1 MLTSNIDALFLV
13 EESMKIVITGG
24 AGFLGRRLARTL
36 LQRGTLVG
44 PSGAEE
50 PIDTIVVLD
59 TVTPEPAVTT
69 DPRLHVAT
77 GDITDRATLAQVID
91 DRTSS
96 VFHFAAVVSAAAEA
110 DFDLGMRIN
119 LHGTMAVLEACRAL
133 PHSPRLVFTSSI
145 ASFGGP
151 LPAVVDD
158 TIPQTPQTSY
168 GAQKAIGELL
178 VHDYSRKNFV
188 DGRAVRLPTIV
199 VRPGKPN
206 RAASSFASSIIR
218 EPLTG
223 LEAVCPVSPET
234 RLAILSPRQAV
245 AAFIRAHDL
254 PAAAFE
260 HTRSLIVPGL
270 SVQVSDMVAALQR
283 AAGAQAVQHIRWQ
296 PDAEIQRIISS
307 WPGAFTSPRAL
318 RLGFQADANMDA
330 IVQAFIEDD
339 LPAQRATT

>member
-1 MLTSNIDALFLV
+1 
-13 EESMKIVITGG
+13 MKIVITGG

-119 LHGTMAVLEACRAL
+119 LHGTLAVLEACRAL

-188 DGRAVRLPTIV
+188 DGRTVRLPTIV

-283 AAGAQAVQHIRWQ
+283 AAGTQAVQHIRWQ

>member
-1 MLTSNIDALFLV
+1 
-13 EESMKIVITGG
+13 MKIVITGG

-119 LHGTMAVLEACRAL
+119 LHGTLAVLEACRAL

>member
-1 MLTSNIDALFLV
+1 
-13 EESMKIVITGG
+13 MKIVITGG

-44 PSGAEE
+44 PSGTEE
-50 PIDTIVVLD
+50 PIDTVVVLD
-59 TVTPEPAVTT
+59 TVTPEPAITT

-77 GDITDRATLAQVID
+77 GDITDHATLAQVID
-91 DRTSS
+91 DLTTS

-119 LHGTMAVLEACRAL
+119 LHGTLAVLEACRAL
-133 PHSPRLVFTSSI
+133 LHPPRLVFTSSI

-245 AAFIRAHDL
+245 AAFVRAHDL

-296 PDAEIQRIISS
+296 PDTEIQRIISS

-339 LPAQRATT
+339 LAAQRANT

>member
-1 MLTSNIDALFLV
+1 
-13 EESMKIVITGG
+13 MKIVITGG

-59 TVTPEPAVTT
+59 TVTPEPAITT
-69 DPRLHVAT
+69 DSRLHVAT
-77 GDITDRATLAQVID
+77 GDITDRAALAQVID
-91 DRTSS
+91 DRTTS

-119 LHGTMAVLEACRAL
+119 LHGTLAVLEACRAL
-133 PHSPRLVFTSSI
+133 PHPPRLVFTSSI

-151 LPAVVDD
+151 LPAVVDE

-188 DGRAVRLPTIV
+188 DGRALRLPTIV

-234 RLAILSPRQAV
+234 RVAILSPRQAV
-245 AAFIRAHDL
+245 AAFVRAHDL

-339 LPAQRATT
+339 LPAQRANI

>member
-1 MLTSNIDALFLV
+1 
-13 EESMKIVITGG
+13 MKIVITGG

-59 TVTPEPAVTT
+59 TVTPEPAITT
-69 DPRLHVAT
+69 DSRLHVAT
-77 GDITDRATLAQVID
+77 GDITDRAALAQVID
-91 DRTSS
+91 DRTTS
-96 VFHFAAVVSAAAEA
+96 VFHFAAVVSTAAEA

-119 LHGTMAVLEACRAL
+119 LHGTLAVLEACRAL
-133 PHSPRLVFTSSI
+133 PHPPRLVFTSSI

-151 LPAVVDD
+151 LPAVVDE

-188 DGRAVRLPTIV
+188 DGRALRLPTIV

-234 RLAILSPRQAV
+234 RVAILSPRQAV
-245 AAFIRAHDL
+245 AAFVRAHDL

-339 LPAQRATT
+339 LPAQRANI

>member
-1 MLTSNIDALFLV
+1 
-13 EESMKIVITGG
+13 MKIVITGG

-36 LQRGTLVG
+36 LQRGALVG
-44 PSGAEE
+44 PSGTEE

-59 TVTPEPAVTT
+59 TITPEPAIIS

-77 GDITDRATLAQVID
+77 GDITDRVALARVID
-91 DRTSS
+91 DRTTS

-119 LHGTMAVLEACRAL
+119 LHGTLAVLEACRAL
-133 PHSPRLVFTSSI
+133 PHPPRLVFTSSI

-178 VHDYSRKNFV
+178 VHDYARKNFV

-223 LEAVCPVSPET
+223 LEAICPVSPET

-245 AAFIRAHDL
+245 VAFIRAHDL
-254 PAAAFE
+254 PATAFE

-296 PDAEIQRIISS
+296 PDTEIQRIISS

-318 RLGFQADANMDA
+318 RLGFRADASMDA

-339 LPAQRATT
+339 LPAQRANT

>member
-1 MLTSNIDALFLV
+1 
-13 EESMKIVITGG
+13 MKIVITGG

-50 PIDTIVVLD
+50 PIDRLVVLD
-59 TVTPEPAVTT
+59 TVTPEPAMTT

-91 DRTSS
+91 DRTTSI
-96 VFHFAAVVSAAAEA
+96 FHFAAVVSAAAEA

-119 LHGTMAVLEACRAL
+119 LHGTLAVLEACRTL
-133 PHSPRLVFTSSI
+133 PRPPRLVFTSSI

-245 AAFIRAHDL
+245 VAFIRAHNL

-270 SVQVSDMVAALQR
+270 SVQVSDMVTALQR
-283 AAGAQAVQHIRWQ
+283 TAGVQAVQHIRWQ

-318 RLGFQADANMDA
+318 RLGFQADASMDA

-339 LPAQRATT
+339 LPAQRANT

>member
-1 MLTSNIDALFLV
+1 
-13 EESMKIVITGG
+13 MKIVITGG

-59 TVTPEPAVTT
+59 TVMPEPAITT

-77 GDITDRATLAQVID
+77 GDITNRVALAQVID
-91 DRTSS
+91 DRTTS

-119 LHGTMAVLEACRAL
+119 LHGTLAVLEACRAL
-133 PHSPRLVFTSSI
+133 PRPPRLVFTSSI

-178 VHDYSRKNFV
+178 VHDYSRKHFV

-245 AAFIRAHDL
+245 AAFVRAHDL

-330 IVQAFIEDD
+330 IVQTFIEDD
-339 LPAQRATT
+339 LPAQRANT

>member
-1 MLTSNIDALFLV
+1 
-13 EESMKIVITGG
+13 MKIVITGG

-50 PIDTIVVLD
+50 PIDTVVVLD
-59 TVTPEPAVTT
+59 TVTPEPALTT
-69 DPRLHVAT
+69 DTRLHVAT
-77 GDITDRATLAQVID
+77 GDITDRATLDQVID
-91 DRTSS
+91 DRTTS

-119 LHGTMAVLEACRAL
+119 LHGTLAVLEACRAL
-133 PHSPRLVFTSSI
+133 PRPPRLVFTSSI

-168 GAQKAIGELL
+168 GAQKAVGELL
-178 VHDYSRKNFV
+178 VSDYSRKSFV

-218 EPLTG
+218 EPLTN

-245 AAFIRAHDL
+245 EAFVRAHNL

-283 AAGAQAVQHIRWQ
+283 VAGAQAAQHIRWQ

-318 RLGFQADANMDA
+318 RLGFQADASMDA

-339 LPAQRATT
+339 LPSQRANT

>member
-1 MLTSNIDALFLV
+1 
-13 EESMKIVITGG
+13 MKIVITGG

-36 LQRGTLVG
+36 LQRGTLIG

-59 TVTPEPAVTT
+59 TVTPEPAITA
-69 DPRLHVAT
+69 DPRLHVAIE
-77 GDITDRATLAQVID
+77 DITDRAALAQVID
-91 DRTSS
+91 DRTTSI
-96 VFHFAAVVSAAAEA
+96 FHFAAVVSAAAEA

-119 LHGTMAVLEACRAL
+119 LHGTLAVLEACRAL
-133 PHSPRLVFTSSI
+133 PRPPRLVFTSSI

-158 TIPQTPQTSY
+158 TVPQTPQTSY

-218 EPLTG
+218 EPLTS
-223 LEAVCPVSPET
+223 LEAICPVLPET

-245 AAFIRAHDL
+245 AAFVRAHDL

-339 LPAQRATT
+339 LPAQRANT

>member
-1 MLTSNIDALFLV
+1 
-13 EESMKIVITGG
+13 MKIVITGG

-44 PSGAEE
+44 PSGAAEA
-50 PIDTIVVLD
+50 IDTVVVLD
-59 TVTPEPAVTT
+59 TVIPEPASTS
-69 DPRLHVAT
+69 DARLQMAT

-91 DRTSS
+91 EHTTS

-119 LHGTMAVLEACRAL
+119 LHGTLAVLEACRAL
-133 PHSPRLVFTSSI
+133 PRPPRLVFTSSI

-151 LPAVVDD
+151 LPDVVDD

-168 GAQKAIGELL
+168 GTQKAIGELL
-178 VHDYSRKNFV
+178 VNDYSRKGFI

-199 VRPGKPN
+199 VRPGRPN
-206 RAASSFASSIIR
+206 RAASSFASGIIR
-218 EPLTG
+218 EPLSG

-234 RLAILSPRQAV
+234 RLAILSPRKAV
-245 AAFIRAHDL
+245 EAFLRAHDL
-254 PAAAFE
+254 PAAAWG

-270 SVQVSDMVAALQR
+270 SVQVSDMVGALQR
-283 AAGAQAVQHIRWQ
+283 AAGAQAVQRIRWQ
-296 PDAEIQRIISS
+296 SDAEIQRIISS

-318 RLGFQADANMDA
+318 RLGFQADASMDA

-339 LPAQRATT
+339 LPGQSAYA

>member
-1 MLTSNIDALFLV
+1 
-13 EESMKIVITGG
+13 MKVVITGG
-24 AGFLGRRLARTL
+24 AGFLGQRLARTL
-36 LQRGTLVG
+36 LQRGTLIG
-44 PSGAEE
+44 PSGTDE
-50 PIDTIVVLD
+50 PIDTIVGLD
-59 TVTPEPAVTT
+59 TVTPEPAITV
-69 DPRLHVAT
+69 DPRLHMAI

-91 DRTSS
+91 DRTTSI
-96 VFHFAAVVSAAAEA
+96 FHFAAVVSAAAEA
-110 DFDLGMRIN
+110 NFDLGMRIN
-119 LHGTMAVLEACRAL
+119 LHGTLAVLEACRAL
-133 PHSPRLVFTSSI
+133 PHPPRLVFTSSI

-158 TIPQTPQTSY
+158 AVPQTPENSY
-168 GAQKAIGELL
+168 GTQKAIGELL
-178 VHDYSRKNFV
+178 VNDYSRKGFV

-223 LEAVCPVSPET
+223 LEAVCQVSPET

-245 AAFIRAHDL
+245 AAFVRAHDL

-296 PDAEIQRIISS
+296 PDTEIQRIISS

-339 LPAQRATT
+339 LAAQRANT

>member
-1 MLTSNIDALFLV
+1 
-13 EESMKIVITGG
+13 MKIVITGG

-36 LQRGTLVG
+36 LHQDALVG
-44 PSGAEE
+44 PSGTEE
-50 PIDTIVVLD
+50 SIDTIVVLD
-59 TVTPEPAVTT
+59 TVTPEPAITT

-77 GDITDRATLAQVID
+77 GDITDRAALSQVID
-91 DRTSS
+91 DRTTS

-119 LHGTMAVLEACRAL
+119 LHGTLAVLEACRAL
-133 PHSPRLVFTSSI
+133 PHPPRLVFTSSI

-223 LEAVCPVSPET
+223 LETVCPVLPET

-245 AAFIRAHDL
+245 AAFVRAHNL

-307 WPGAFTSPRAL
+307 WPGAFTSLRAL

-339 LPAQRATT
+339 LPAQRANT

>member
-1 MLTSNIDALFLV
+1 
-13 EESMKIVITGG
+13 MKIVITGG
-24 AGFLGRRLARTL
+24 AGFLGRRLLRTL
-36 LQRGTLVG
+36 LHRGTLVG
-44 PSGAEE
+44 PGGAEE
-50 PIDTIVVLD
+50 PIDTIVALD
-59 TVTPEPAVTT
+59 TVTPEPAIST

-77 GDITDRATLAQVID
+77 GDITDSATLAKVID

-119 LHGTMAVLEACRAL
+119 LHGTLAVLEACRAL
-133 PHSPRLVFTSSI
+133 PCPPRLVFTSSI

-158 TIPQTPQTSY
+158 TTPQTPENSY

-178 VHDYSRKNFV
+178 VHDYSRKGFV

-245 AAFIRAHDL
+245 AAFVRAHNL

-296 PDAEIQRIISS
+296 PDAAIQRIISS

-318 RLGFQADANMDA
+318 RLGFQADASMDT
-330 IVQAFIEDD
+330 IVQAFMEDD
-339 LPAQRATT
+339 LPAQRANL

>member
-1 MLTSNIDALFLV
+1 V
-13 EESMKIVITGG
+13 
-24 AGFLGRRLARTL
+24 
-36 LQRGTLVG
+36 
-44 PSGAEE
+44 
-50 PIDTIVVLD
+50 VVLD
-59 TVTPEPAVTT
+59 TVQPEPALAM

-77 GDITDRATLAQVID
+77 GDITDRAALARVID

-119 LHGTMAVLEACRAL
+119 LHGTLAVLEACRAL
-133 PHSPRLVFTSSI
+133 PRPPRLVFTSSI

-158 TIPQTPQTSY
+158 TTPQTPENSY
-168 GAQKAIGELL
+168 GTQKAIGELL
-178 VHDYSRKNFV
+178 VNDYARKGFV

-199 VRPGKPN
+199 VRPGQPN

-218 EPLTG
+218 EPLTS

-245 AAFIRAHDL
+245 EAFVRVHDL

-270 SVQVSDMVAALQR
+270 SVQVSDMLAALQR
-283 AAGAQAVQHIRWQ
+283 AAGAQALQHIRWQ
-296 PDAEIQRIISS
+296 PDATIQRIISS
-307 WPGAFTSPRAL
+307 WPGAFTSQRAL
-318 RLGFQADANMDA
+318 QLGFQADASMDA
-330 IVQAFIEDD
+330 IVQVFIEDD
-339 LPAQRATT
+339 LPSQRSNT

>member
-1 MLTSNIDALFLV
+1 
-13 EESMKIVITGG
+13 MKIVITGG

-44 PSGAEE
+44 PGGAEE

-119 LHGTMAVLEACRAL
+119 LHGTLAVLEACRAL

-245 AAFIRAHDL
+245 AAFMRAHDL